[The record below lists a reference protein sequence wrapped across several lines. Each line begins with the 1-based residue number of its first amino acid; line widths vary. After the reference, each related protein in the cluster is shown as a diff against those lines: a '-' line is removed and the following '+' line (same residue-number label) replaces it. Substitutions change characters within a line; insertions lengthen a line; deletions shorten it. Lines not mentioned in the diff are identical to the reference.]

1 MNMDIPFIYE
11 IRVEGHLPDH
21 WSQWLEGLEIYKQP
35 NGESILRGAL
45 VDQAALF
52 GVLSRIHDLNL
63 NLISVQRLSA
73 AASKQL
79 PEKS

>member
-1 MNMDIPFIYE
+1 MDIPCVYE

-21 WSQWLEGLEIYKQP
+21 WSQWFGGLAICKRQ
-35 NGESILRGAL
+35 NGETILSGVL

-63 NLISVQRLSA
+63 ILISVARLSA
-73 AASKQL
+73 AETL
-79 PEKS
+79 EP